1 VFLCYNILK
10 NESPEGVII
19 ALDFN
24 NNTLKS
30 VLLNSLIT
38 LINNLK
44 EKKNIEYLMYIGIG
58 KDIERLEKNIEKEI
72 FYVKE
77 VLESNNLLTNT
88 KKEELRKKVDA
99 YILRRELQPFEEIVE
114 EENITEEILMVP
126 IKKKKLE
133 PLFTPIFEIKE

>member
-1 VFLCYNILK
+1 LHQNHKTCVFLCYNILK

-44 EKKNIEYLMYIGIG
+44 
-58 KDIERLEKNIEKEI
+58 
-72 FYVKE
+72 
-77 VLESNNLLTNT
+77 
-88 KKEELRKKVDA
+88 
-99 YILRRELQPFEEIVE
+99 Q
-114 EENITEEILMVP
+114 
-126 IKKKKLE
+126 
-133 PLFTPIFEIKE
+133 